1 MDKDVVDLEFFFV
14 EWWYVFCIF
23 VDYEIDVKLLE
34 VMMFYFGYEIDCFI
48 EFSVLDNEVDV
59 FV

>member
-14 EWWYVFCIF
+14 EWWYVICIF

-48 EFSVLDNEVDV
+48 EFSVLDNKVDV

>member
-14 EWWYVFCIF
+14 EWWYVICIF

-59 FV
+59 LV

>member
-14 EWWYVFCIF
+14 EWWYVICIF